1 MATLNVV
8 CSFLSRPL
16 CSPPPRHKCNV
27 GLNVIWRNVHER
39 TFFFPMVVR
48 QNSRLKMHSA
58 QCFDNCVS
66 EIKICKNTN
75 VHLWPLQARMVGMH
89 PKGQCAVRFTL
100 EFKRHGMRS
109 KMQLLPYSKPRRRQY
124 VLPTPV
130 CLVFGFWDVL
140 TSERSSEKM
149 WHTIHYGNANGTHSH
164 GIHELIKKA
173 TANLM

>member
-58 QCFDNCVS
+58 QYFDNCVS
-66 EIKICKNTN
+66 KIKICKNTN
-75 VHLWPLQARMVGMH
+75 VHLRREWLVCTPRDNARCGLLWGSNVTEGV
-89 PKGQCAVRFTL
+89 A
-100 EFKRHGMRS
+100 KRNCYPIRS
-109 KMQLLPYSKPRRRQY
+109 QGEDNTCYQRR
-124 VLPTPV
+124 L
-130 CLVFGFWDVL
+130 FGFLFLRDFDVS
-140 TSERSSEKM
+140 SERSSEKM

>member
-58 QCFDNCVS
+58 QYFDNCVS

-100 EFKRHGMRS
+100 GFKRHGRRS
-109 KMQLLPYSKPRRRQY
+109 KTQLLPYSKPRRSNTCYQRR
-124 VLPTPV
+124 L
-130 CLVFGFWDVL
+130 FGFLFL
-140 TSERSSEKM
+140 TILTYRARDLQKRCGIPSIMETQTARIVMAYTNSSKRPL
-149 WHTIHYGNANGTHSH
+149 
-164 GIHELIKKA
+164 LI
-173 TANLM
+173 